1 MVTPIIEPSGA
12 QEGANT
18 TYQSLAIEDRVI
30 TLNGLSGVIS
40 LQSTTL
46 TASVNGNNIDIEIN
60 LNNANT
66 WTATQTFAT
75 IIPSLVNLS
84 TATNMITGTTA
95 GSIIW
100 NMPYQGSGYKKVMVY
115 LNGYEND
122 TTTAQTITFP
132 TAFTYTPNVYNP
144 NSVPGVTVSTTAL
157 SLAPDTTTAYTG
169 WIIVEGF

>member
-18 TYQSLAIEDRVI
+18 TYTSLTLEDRVI
-30 TLNGLSGVIS
+30 TLNGLSGVIN
-40 LQSTTL
+40 LTSTTL
-46 TASVNGNNIDIEIN
+46 TSTISGNNIDIEIN

-84 TATNMITGTTA
+84 TATNTLTGTTA
-95 GSIIW
+95 GSVIW
-100 NMPYQGSGYKKVMVY
+100 NMPYQGTGYKKAIFY
-115 LNGYEND
+115 LNGYENT

-132 TAFTYTPNVYNP
+132 TAFTYTPYIIT
-144 NSVPGVTVSTTAL
+144 SISGVSATTTAL
-157 SLAPDTTTAYTG
+157 TLPTSMTATATG
-169 WIIVEGF
+169 YIIVEGF